1 MQSISALFGTP
12 PPMWI
17 PLIFGTAGLL
27 CVFAG
32 GILRGRL
39 HPGLRLTGSYFCI
52 TGLSLMS
59 LGLICLSG
67 RLSHA

>member
-1 MQSISALFGTP
+1 MQSISTLFGTP

-17 PLIFGTAGLL
+17 PLVLGAAGAT
-27 CVFAG
+27 CVLTG

-39 HPGLRLTGSYFCI
+39 HPGLRLTGGFFCI
-52 TGLSLMS
+52 AGLSLMS

-67 RLSHA
+67 RLSPA

>member
-1 MQSISALFGTP
+1 MQSISVLFGTP

-17 PLIFGTAGLL
+17 PLVFSATGLL

-39 HPGLRLTGSYFCI
+39 HPGLRLTGACFCV

-67 RLSHA
+67 RLSPA